1 MTPGNSCDTS
11 KPVKEADSLVV
22 DPDGNRYPVKTLS
35 DGNLWMTAN
44 LGSNIP
50 DSYCYDDR
58 AGNGKR
64 FGRLY
69 TWESARRGCVLLGEG
84 WRLPTE
90 AEWARLTSLYGG
102 MTADSIVLRKRAY
115 KVLLADGGAGFNA
128 VLGGNRDPGGN
139 YVRGDAHGFYW
150 TITENDSRSAWYYN
164 FAKGSQALFRQD
176 GGEKERAFS
185 VRCVK
190 SIHQNNLK

>member
-1 MTPGNSCDTS
+1 MTAGHPADTS
-11 KPVKEADSLVV
+11 KPVKGPDSVVV
-22 DPDGNRYPVKTLS
+22 DRAGNRYPIKMLS

-44 LGSNIP
+44 LGSNMP

-58 AGNGKR
+58 AINCER

-69 TWESARRGCVLLGEG
+69 TWESARHGCALLGAG

-90 AEWARLTSLYGG
+90 VEWARLTVLYGG
-102 MTADSIVLRKRAY
+102 GGADSIAMRKRAY
-115 KVLLADGGAGFNA
+115 KVLLVDGGSGFDA

-139 YVRGDAHGFYW
+139 YGRGDAHGFYW
-150 TITENDSRSAWYYN
+150 TITENDDHSAWYYN

-176 GGEKERAFS
+176 GGEKDRAFS

-190 SIHQNNLK
+190 RIPLNNLK